1 MRIAEGGL
9 PLGANS
15 NTPVSPS
22 RPCARTRRCVLGESR
37 YARVWTAALRRE
49 AGAYRA
55 IPPAIVRR
63 ITMSHNAR
71 NSTTLYVRDAATFRP
86 ATAEETL
93 NAARAALS
101 TKFRRG
107 RTLNSPDATRDYL
120 RVCFGA
126 LEHEVFVVVL
136 LDNRHRVLKNV
147 ELFRGTIDGCAVY
160 PREIVKMVVQC
171 NAAAVVLAHNHPS
184 GTASPSQADE
194 LITRRIKDAL
204 TLIDVR
210 VLDHLIVGGDEIY
223 SFAEHGLI

>member
-1 MRIAEGGL
+1 
-9 PLGANS
+9 
-15 NTPVSPS
+15 
-22 RPCARTRRCVLGESR
+22 VLGESR

-55 IPPAIVRR
+55 IPPAIGRR
-63 ITMSHNAR
+63 FTMSHNAR
-71 NSTTLYVRDAATFRP
+71 SSITLYVRDAATFRP

-93 NAARAALS
+93 NAARTALAA
-101 TKFRRG
+101 KFRRG

-120 RVCFGA
+120 RVCFGS

-136 LDNRHRVLKNV
+136 LDIRLRVLNYV

-160 PREIVKMVVQC
+160 PREIVKLVVQC

-184 GTASPSQADE
+184 GIASPSQADE

-210 VLDHLIVGGDEIY
+210 VLDHLVVGGNEIY
-223 SFAEHGLI
+223 SFAERGHI